1 MNLMCFLPLAIG
13 DEALKKRS
21 IFYFVRQRV
30 GSLAIL
36 ARGMLSDYIIV
47 LSALLIFRI
56 VLKIG
61 AIPFHFW
68 VPNVLP
74 MLSKPIFYVIQT
86 WQKIAPVSLIA
97 FVLLVKDVL
106 RLINVWVA
114 SATMLRLS
122 RPIFVVIF
130 SGMIQIG

>member
-1 MNLMCFLPLAIG
+1 
-13 DEALKKRS
+13 LKKRS

-47 LSALLIFRI
+47 LSALLIFSI